1 MNRYPRHTLPSQDS
15 IPGGARVA
23 LYVVAIVAPFGA
35 LAAGRL
41 TGEETVAAVVALFGV
56 IGPAVAIGYQ
66 KKQADED
73 GTQFRAGYASAIA
86 EHIAPIV
93 ETPQAGEHRGIDT
106 TSGNTGDPLDGP
118 HNGRN
123 PA

>member
-1 MNRYPRHTLPSQDS
+1 MNRYPRHTLPGQDS
-15 IPGGARVA
+15 IPPGARVA

-35 LAAGRL
+35 LAAGRI

-56 IGPAVAIGYQ
+56 IGPAVAISYQ

-73 GTQFRAGYASAIA
+73 GAQFRAGYASAIA
-86 EHIAPIV
+86 EHIV
-93 ETPQAGEHRGIDT
+93 GTPQAGEHRGTDP
-106 TSGNTGDPLDGP
+106 TSENTGDPLDGP
-118 HNGRN
+118 HNGRT